1 MINGFYKRFS
11 KHLVA
16 MVLLTQLPLVWLA
29 LNAKTNNDTETWMPE
44 TTPARQRYEEFKR
57 AFGAEE
63 FLLIAFDT
71 SKPNAPDAEMLE
83 SLCGRLERL
92 PSIRR
97 ATSPERM
104 RSIMRELEVP
114 ADVIEERVKG
124 LLVSRDGPLVG
135 IAAALSDSGLANR
148 SGTVAEVRQILK
160 Y

>member
-92 PSIRR
+92 PRPS
-97 ATSPERM
+97 A
-104 RSIMRELEVP
+104 L
-114 ADVIEERVKG
+114 
-124 LLVSRDGPLVG
+124 PL
-135 IAAALSDSGLANR
+135 DANR
-148 SGTVAEVRQILK
+148 RRPRIGDRGPTARDISTS
-160 Y
+160 